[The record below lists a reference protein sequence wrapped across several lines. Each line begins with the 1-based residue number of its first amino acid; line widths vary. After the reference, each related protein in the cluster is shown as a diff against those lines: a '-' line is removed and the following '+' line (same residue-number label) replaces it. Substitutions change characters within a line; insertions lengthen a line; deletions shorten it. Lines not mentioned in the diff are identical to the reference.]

1 MKPETLLK
9 LINEDQETTFSLID
23 RYAAGEQGAYAIVD
37 AEGHRLVMKW
47 HPESSRIENY
57 QAASQ
62 VTDLL
67 RKFGYPAPQY
77 ILAGVLCGVSYS
89 IQHALPGAPHEVTST
104 ELAAHLVELNRLQ
117 VDRAV
122 VEPRSWPARVVDTV
136 LSGGDGYCL
145 LDPLRNYS
153 TTTAELLNVLQ
164 TLVTKHAGE
173 EFQTNDIVHF
183 DFNPANILV
192 HEGTISGVIDWEG
205 TCTGDCVFDLATL
218 LFYQYDRQDLREL
231 LWTEA
236 LERSGPGPLRVY
248 LAHMILRQTD
258 WSIRH
263 HSSAIVQDYLR
274 RAETVLLDIRG

>member
-1 MKPETLLK
+1 M
-9 LINEDQETTFSLID
+9 
-23 RYAAGEQGAYAIVD
+23 
-37 AEGHRLVMKW
+37 
-47 HPESSRIENY
+47 
-57 QAASQ
+57 
-62 VTDLL
+62 
-67 RKFGYPAPQY
+67 
-77 ILAGVLCGVSYS
+77 
-89 IQHALPGAPHEVTST
+89 
-104 ELAAHLVELNRLQ
+104 
-117 VDRAV
+117 
-122 VEPRSWPARVVDTV
+122 VDTV